1 MGNTTIQ
8 TQSFRAVDAEQS
20 KSKRYIIP
28 FALLCSLFFL
38 WAVANNLN
46 DILLP
51 QFQQAFTLTNFQ
63 AGLIQSAFYFGYFVI
78 PIPAGILMK
87 KISYKAGIITGLF
100 LYAVGAALF
109 WPAAE
114 IMNYTLFLIGL
125 FIIAAGLGCLET
137 AANPFVTVLGP
148 ESGGHFRLNLAQTF
162 NSFGAIIAVVFG
174 QSLILSNVPHQSQ
187 EALDKMT
194 PDQLSAYKHS
204 LVLSVQTPYMI
215 IVAIVLV
222 VALLIMLTKFPA
234 LQSDDHSDAKQ
245 SSFLSS
251 LSRLIRI
258 RHWRWAVLAQF
269 CYVGAQTACWS
280 YLIRYAIEE
289 IPGMTPGFAANYLTG
304 TMVCFFIGRFT
315 GTWLISRF
323 APHKVLAAYALF
335 AMLLC
340 LISAF
345 SGGHIGLLALTLC
358 SAFMSIQYP
367 TIFSLGIK
375 NLGQDTKYGS
385 SFIVMTIIGG
395 GIVTPVMGFVSDA
408 AGKIPTAELVP
419 ALCFAVIFIFA
430 RFRSQAATN

>member
-1 MGNTTIQ
+1 MLWM
-8 TQSFRAVDAEQS
+8 QS
-20 KSKRYIIP
+20 KARASATLFHSPYFARY
-28 FALLCSLFFL
+28 FFL

-87 KISYKAGIITGLF
+87 KLSYKAGIITGLF